1 MSIRQEGAQRC
12 AQDRGWVELWVHLMI
27 EIIKMIKMIEM
38 IKMIKMINMVMM
50 IKMITMTH
58 LMMIND
64 AQTTHLDNLQNQY
77 LVFVMLKLWEPEE

>member
-1 MSIRQEGAQRC
+1 
-12 AQDRGWVELWVHLMI
+12 
-27 EIIKMIKMIEM
+27 MIKMIEM
-38 IKMIKMINMVMM
+38 IKMIKMINMVMV

-77 LVFVMLKLWEPEE
+77 LVFVMLKL

>member
-1 MSIRQEGAQRC
+1 MSHTFSDFLAVV
-12 AQDRGWVELWVHLMI
+12 AVAV
-27 EIIKMIKMIEM
+27 MIKM

-77 LVFVMLKLWEPEE
+77 LVFVMLKL